1 MPDVVLANVRFQL
14 YLASDL
20 MRGVGQTVVFLNP
33 IVSGYSR
40 LPRNLN
46 YIFDEYAIDHLAL
59 TLLDDFIRTAQAH
72 HKISV
77 DQLSQQQ

>member
-1 MPDVVLANVRFQL
+1 MPDVALANVRFQL

-20 MRGVGQTVVFLNP
+20 MRGVEQTVVLMNP

-46 YIFDEYAIDHLAL
+46 YIFYEDAIDHLAL
-59 TLLDDFIRTAQAH
+59 TLLNDFICTAQAH

-77 DQLSQQQ
+77 DQLSQ